1 MNLEGKY
8 RALSKKQKIVH
19 CYLQAATVNLWSQ
32 CTTRD
37 GKKMQHLYACMQ
49 GAFGIEGQRINKRKK
64 IVYFNWYFYF

>member
-1 MNLEGKY
+1 MNLEGKKY
-8 RALSKKQKIVH
+8 RALGIKRKIVH

-49 GAFGIEGQRINKRKK
+49 GAFGIEG
-64 IVYFNWYFYF
+64 